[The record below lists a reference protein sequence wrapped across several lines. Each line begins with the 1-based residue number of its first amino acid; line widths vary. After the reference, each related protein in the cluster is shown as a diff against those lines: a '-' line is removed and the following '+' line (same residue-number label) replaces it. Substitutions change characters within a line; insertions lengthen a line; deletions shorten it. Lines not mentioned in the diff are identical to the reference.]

1 LALEG
6 GPGAAAG
13 GIAGADEVGAGAGTR
28 GTLGRLGDISRE
40 YAPQLKKIGKA
51 AQGMQMMGLLNQPAP
66 VALPTPPGGG
76 AQAPGMPTSTQISEQ
91 SFAPQNPQPL
101 SYEEMLRRRLMMG

>member
-1 LALEG
+1 MMYG
-6 GPGAAAG
+6 GGERSLMGQASDFAGKYGAQA
-13 GIAGADEVGAGAGTR
+13 
-28 GTLGRLGDISRE
+28 S
-40 YAPQLKKIGKA
+40 KIGKGLSL
-51 AQGMQMMGLLNQPAP
+51 AQKSGLLGGQQPAP